1 LAQRKT
7 ERKNLQGEE
16 TRTRILEKTMR
27 LVAVH
32 GYSGTSL
39 SMVRRAC
46 NLSASSIYWHY
57 SGKEELVAAALEHA
71 YRSQAQRLPNWLDTP
86 PSSSRAN
93 DLYSHLMHSPNGEGE
108 MGYWRVGLQLAL
120 TKPEEPV
127 PARDRFLQIRGEAI
141 EWTADW
147 WERTLPE
154 NMPQRRAAARLMG
167 NFTVAERESSFL
179 KLRGPRT
186 TDTARLTRMIAAAL
200 DTVAEQLVVLAEV
213 HDLAPSTPTPPQMAV
228 LASADDAESGRE
240 ALLRGAQEAIEQ
252 WGYDGVSISKVCE
265 RAGLPASS
273 LYWSFKDKDELLSA
287 VISNTCAGWKQLR
300 EKDFGLP
307 PGEHWAE
314 QMRTFILPSLR
325 DAEHGQGAVPMSLLL
340 LLQRAEHIQT
350 GRSELEE
357 VLQETFEAT
366 VDWFSA
372 LLGSVAGPQ
381 RRHAQDVAV
390 CLFRMLD
397 GMLIGRRVD
406 EQFYDPQLLATLI
419 SNAIVQIAQRDAQAA

>member
-1 LAQRKT
+1 
-7 ERKNLQGEE
+7 
-16 TRTRILEKTMR
+16 M
-27 LVAVH
+27 
-32 GYSGTSL
+32 
-39 SMVRRAC
+39 
-46 NLSASSIYWHY
+46 SASSIYWHY

-186 TDTARLTRMIAAAL
+186 TDTARLTRIIAAAL
-200 DTVAEQLVVLAEV
+200 DAVAEQLVVLAEV

>member
-1 LAQRKT
+1 
-7 ERKNLQGEE
+7 
-16 TRTRILEKTMR
+16 MR

-32 GYSGTSL
+32 GYAGTSL

-46 NLSASSIYWHY
+46 NVSASSIYWHY

-93 DLYSHLMHSPNGEGE
+93 DLYSQLMHSPNGEGE

-120 TKPEEPV
+120 TKPEEPI
-127 PARDRFLQIRGEAI
+127 PARDRFLQIRAEGI

-154 NMPQRRAAARLMG
+154 NMPQRREAARLMG

-186 TDTARLTRMIAAAL
+186 TDTARLTKMVAAAL
-200 DTVAEQLVVLAEV
+200 DAVAAQLVTLAETSN
-213 HDLAPSTPTPPQMAV
+213 LTPSTPTPPQMTLVAC
-228 LASADDAESGRE
+228 ADDAESGRE
-240 ALLRGAQEAIEQ
+240 AILRATQEVIGQ
-252 WGYDGVSISKVCE
+252 SGYDGVSIAKVCE

-273 LYWSFKDKDELLSA
+273 LYWSFKDKDELLST
-287 VISNTCAGWKQLR
+287 VISNACSGWKQLR
-300 EKDFGLP
+300 EKEFAPP

-314 QMRTFILPSLR
+314 QVRTFILPSLKGT
-325 DAEHGQGAVPMSLLL
+325 EHGQGAVPMSLLL
-340 LLQRAEHIQT
+340 LLQRAEHVHA
-350 GRSELEE
+350 GRNELEG

-372 LLGSVAGPQ
+372 MLAPATGSM
-381 RRHAQDVAV
+381 RRHAQDVAI
-390 CLFRMLD
+390 CLFRLLD
-397 GMLIGRRVD
+397 GMLIGRRVE

-419 SNAIVQIAQRDAQAA
+419 SNAIVQIAQRGAQAA

>member
-1 LAQRKT
+1 
-7 ERKNLQGEE
+7 
-16 TRTRILEKTMR
+16 MR

-32 GYSGTSL
+32 GYAGTSL

-46 NLSASSIYWHY
+46 NVSASSIYWHY

-93 DLYSHLMHSPNGEGE
+93 DLYSQLMHSPNGEGE

-120 TKPEEPV
+120 TKPEEPI
-127 PARDRFLQIRGEAI
+127 PARDRFLQIRAEGI

-154 NMPQRRAAARLMG
+154 NMPQRREAARLMG

-186 TDTARLTRMIAAAL
+186 TDTARLTKMVAAAL
-200 DTVAEQLVVLAEV
+200 DAVAAQLVTLAETSN
-213 HDLAPSTPTPPQMAV
+213 LTPSTPTPPQMTLVAC
-228 LASADDAESGRE
+228 ADDAESGRE
-240 ALLRGAQEAIEQ
+240 AILRATQEVIGQ
-252 WGYDGVSISKVCE
+252 SGYDGVSIAKVCE

-273 LYWSFKDKDELLSA
+273 LYWSFKDKEELLST
-287 VISNTCAGWKQLR
+287 VISNACAGWKQLR
-300 EKDFGLP
+300 EKEFALP

-314 QMRTFILPSLR
+314 QVRTFILPSLKGT
-325 DAEHGQGAVPMSLLL
+325 EHGQGAVPMSLLL
-340 LLQRAEHIQT
+340 LLQRAEHVHA
-350 GRSELEE
+350 GRNELEG

-366 VDWFSA
+366 VDWFSS
-372 LLGSVAGPQ
+372 LLGPESGPL
-381 RRHAQDVAV
+381 RRHAQDVAI
-390 CLFRMLD
+390 CLFRLLD
-397 GMLIGRRVD
+397 GMLIGRRVVD
-406 EQFYDPQLLATLI
+406 QFYDPQLLATLI
-419 SNAIVQIAQRDAQAA
+419 SNAIVQIAQRGAQAA

>member
-1 LAQRKT
+1 
-7 ERKNLQGEE
+7 
-16 TRTRILEKTMR
+16 MR

-32 GYSGTSL
+32 GYAGTSL

-46 NLSASSIYWHY
+46 NVSASSIYWHY

-93 DLYSHLMHSPNGEGE
+93 DLYSQLMHSPNGEGE

-120 TKPEEPV
+120 TKPEEPI
-127 PARDRFLQIRGEAI
+127 PARDRFLQIRAEGI

-154 NMPQRRAAARLMG
+154 NMPQRREAARLMG

-186 TDTARLTRMIAAAL
+186 TDTARLTKMVAAAL
-200 DTVAEQLVVLAEV
+200 DAVAAQLVTLAETSN
-213 HDLAPSTPTPPQMAV
+213 LTPSTPTPPQMTLVAC
-228 LASADDAESGRE
+228 AEDTESGRE
-240 ALLRGAQEAIEQ
+240 AILRATQEVIGQ
-252 WGYDGVSISKVCE
+252 SGYDGVSIAKVCE

-273 LYWSFKDKDELLSA
+273 LYWSFKDKDELLST
-287 VISNTCAGWKQLR
+287 VISNACAGWKQLR
-300 EKDFGLP
+300 EKEFALP

-314 QMRTFILPSLR
+314 QVRTFILPSLKGT
-325 DAEHGQGAVPMSLLL
+325 EHGQGAVPMSLLL
-340 LLQRAEHIQT
+340 LLQRAEHVHA
-350 GRSELEE
+350 GRNELEG

-366 VDWFSA
+366 VDWFCA
-372 LLGSVAGPQ
+372 LLGPASVPL
-381 RRHAQDVAV
+381 RRHAQDVAI
-390 CLFRMLD
+390 CLFRLLD
-397 GMLIGRRVD
+397 GMLIGRRVV

-419 SNAIVQIAQRDAQAA
+419 SKAIVQIAQRGAQAA

>member
-1 LAQRKT
+1 
-7 ERKNLQGEE
+7 
-16 TRTRILEKTMR
+16 MR

-32 GYSGTSL
+32 GYAGTSL

-46 NLSASSIYWHY
+46 NVSASSIYWHY

-93 DLYSHLMHSPNGEGE
+93 DLYSQLMHSPNGEGE

-120 TKPEEPV
+120 TKPEEPI
-127 PARDRFLQIRGEAI
+127 PARDRFLQIRAEGI

-154 NMPQRRAAARLMG
+154 NMPQRREAARLMG

-186 TDTARLTRMIAAAL
+186 TDTARLTKMVAAAL
-200 DTVAEQLVVLAEV
+200 DAVAAQLVTLAETSN
-213 HDLAPSTPTPPQMAV
+213 LTPSTPTPPQMTLVAY
-228 LASADDAESGRE
+228 ADDAESGRE
-240 ALLRGAQEAIEQ
+240 AILRATQEVIGQ
-252 WGYDGVSISKVCE
+252 SGYDGVSIAKVCE

-273 LYWSFKDKDELLSA
+273 LYWSFKDKEELLST
-287 VISNTCAGWKQLR
+287 VISNACAGWKQLR
-300 EKDFGLP
+300 EKEFALP

-314 QMRTFILPSLR
+314 QVRTFILPSLKGT
-325 DAEHGQGAVPMSLLL
+325 EHGQGAVPMSLLL
-340 LLQRAEHIQT
+340 LLQRAEHVHA
-350 GRSELEE
+350 GRNELEG

-366 VDWFSA
+366 VDWFSS
-372 LLGSVAGPQ
+372 LLGPESGPL
-381 RRHAQDVAV
+381 RRHAQDVAI
-390 CLFRMLD
+390 CLFRLLD
-397 GMLIGRRVD
+397 GMLIGRRVVD
-406 EQFYDPQLLATLI
+406 QFYDPQLLATLI
-419 SNAIVQIAQRDAQAA
+419 SNAIVQIAQRGAQAA

>member
-1 LAQRKT
+1 
-7 ERKNLQGEE
+7 
-16 TRTRILEKTMR
+16 MR

-32 GYSGTSL
+32 GYAGTSL

-46 NLSASSIYWHY
+46 NVSASSIYWHY

-93 DLYSHLMHSPNGEGE
+93 DLYSQLMHSPNGEGE

-120 TKPEEPV
+120 TKPEEPI
-127 PARDRFLQIRGEAI
+127 PARDRFLQIRAEGI

-154 NMPQRRAAARLMG
+154 NMPQRREAARLMG

-186 TDTARLTRMIAAAL
+186 TDTARLTKMVAAAL
-200 DTVAEQLVVLAEV
+200 DAVAAQLVTLAETSN
-213 HDLAPSTPTPPQMAV
+213 LTPSTPTPPQMTLVAC
-228 LASADDAESGRE
+228 AEDAESGRE
-240 ALLRGAQEAIEQ
+240 AILRATQEVIGQ
-252 WGYDGVSISKVCE
+252 SGYDGVSIAKVCE

-273 LYWSFKDKDELLSA
+273 LYWSFKDKEELLST
-287 VISNTCAGWKQLR
+287 VISNACAGWKQLR
-300 EKDFGLP
+300 EKEFALP

-314 QMRTFILPSLR
+314 QVRTFILPSLKGT
-325 DAEHGQGAVPMSLLL
+325 EHGQGAVPMSLLL
-340 LLQRAEHIQT
+340 LLQRAEHVHA
-350 GRSELEE
+350 GRNELEG

-366 VDWFSA
+366 VDWFSS
-372 LLGSVAGPQ
+372 LLGPESGPL
-381 RRHAQDVAV
+381 RRHAQDVAI
-390 CLFRMLD
+390 CLFRLLD
-397 GMLIGRRVD
+397 GMLIGRRVV

-419 SNAIVQIAQRDAQAA
+419 SNAIVQIAQRGAQAA

>member
-1 LAQRKT
+1 
-7 ERKNLQGEE
+7 
-16 TRTRILEKTMR
+16 MR

-186 TDTARLTRMIAAAL
+186 TDTARLTRIIAAAL
-200 DTVAEQLVVLAEV
+200 DAVAEQLVVLAEV

-419 SNAIVQIAQRDAQAA
+419 SNAIVQIAQGDAQAA